1 MFMSGAMGG
10 IKIDHNSNPRN
21 EYSSICQNN
30 TEMNKMKHFFDH
42 PENQGNSILNRL
54 FGAYFRLR
62 LPGSGFC
69 LVVMMLFLSQQVFS
83 QLTGRLN
90 IDFIVDGDNL
100 ANPLTGGLNAPQ
112 LSGVDLNNDGIQ
124 DLYIFDRIGN
134 RHLTFLNMG
143 GEDYVY
149 APEYE
154 ESFPPVTGWIL
165 LRDFDG
171 DDIMDIFA
179 YSDAIVSGVMV
190 FKGEYEAGKIKFVR
204 HNFDELLNIIFIPL
218 QTGGSTQLYVS
229 EIDVPAIDDIDCDG
243 DLDIM
248 TFSVAGGYIDWYRNT
263 SVESG
268 FGMDSLHY
276 VLETNCWGG
285 VFESGISNEINLSAS
300 EGDCYEGFQDESVEE
315 RHSGSTL
322 LTFDRNNDGHK
333 ELFLGDISFS
343 NIILLNNG
351 GGCGEAWFNA
361 QEGNFPAE
369 DVAVDIPV
377 FPSSFYLDVDHDGLQ
392 DFLAAPNST
401 AAAEDYNALWFYK
414 NITSNEYPSFQLQR
428 KNFLIDEMLDF
439 GSGAQPA
446 LVDYNADGLW
456 DLVVGNY
463 SYFVPFGDRDPRLF
477 LFLNTGTATNPA
489 FTLEDDDF
497 LEMSQFSQSS
507 YNYAPTFGDLD
518 GDGDMDI
525 LIGEQYGQLF
535 YGENTAGPGNP
546 VNISSVTYNYLGINV
561 GQASV
566 PQIIDLNRD
575 GLKDLVIGE
584 KNGNINYLVNT
595 GTATSPVFNPDPAM
609 PPNIFYLGTVDTRI
623 PGYSTGHSAPFIID
637 TETDGYRLYTGSE
650 IGRIE
655 VYGNIDGN
663 LGGAFTNQTETFG
676 GLAEGIRTHLV
687 LEDLNDDGF
696 LDLVL
701 GNFSGGLEIF
711 GTNLPKYINVATEE
725 ANEMIGLSI
734 FPNPADE
741 KIIISTS
748 HSSGELTE
756 VELYDLTGK
765 KLLARKWYGFSDA
778 IDVST
783 LPPAIYW
790 VKVLQGNQIRVEK
803 IIVE

>member
-1 MFMSGAMGG
+1 
-10 IKIDHNSNPRN
+10 
-21 EYSSICQNN
+21 
-30 TEMNKMKHFFDH
+30 MNKMKRFFKY
-42 PENQGNSILNRL
+42 PKNVVNSYLYSL
-54 FGAYFRLR
+54 FRGYYHLR
-62 LPGSGFC
+62 LQVLSFSPIIIM
-69 LVVMMLFLSQQVFS
+69 LVFSQQAFS
-83 QLTGRLN
+83 QLTGRLD
-90 IDFIVDGDNL
+90 IDFIVDGNQL
-100 ANPLTGGLNAPQ
+100 ATPLTGGLNAPQ
-112 LSGVDLNNDGIQ
+112 LSEVDFNNDGMQ

-134 RHLTFLNMG
+134 RHLTFLNTG
-143 GEDYVY
+143 GEDYEY

-154 ESFPPVTGWIL
+154 ENFPPVTGWIL

-171 DDIMDIFA
+171 DHIMDIFA

-204 HNFDELLNIIFIPL
+204 HNFNELLNIIFIPL

-229 EIDVPAIDDIDCDG
+229 EVDVPAIDDIDCDG

-268 FGMDSLHY
+268 FGMDSLRY

-285 VFESGISNEINLSAS
+285 VFESGISNEINLSGGA
-300 EGDCYEGFQDESVEE
+300 GDCYEGFQDESVEE

-322 LTFDRNNDGHK
+322 LTFDRNNDGKK
-333 ELFLGDISFS
+333 ELSLGDISFS

-351 GGCGEAWFNA
+351 GNCGEAWFNA

-377 FPSSFYLDVDHDGLQ
+377 FPSSYYLDVDHDGIK

-414 NITSNEYPSFQLQR
+414 NTTSNEYPSFQLQK

-446 LVDYNADGLW
+446 LVDYNADGLL

-497 LEMSQFSQSS
+497 LNMSLFSQSS

-546 VNISSVTYNYLGINV
+546 VNIPSVTYNYLGINV

-595 GTATSPVFNPDPAM
+595 GTTTSPVFNPDPAM

-663 LGGAFTNQTETFG
+663 LGGTFSTQTETFG

-687 LEDLNDDGF
+687 LEDLNEDGF
-696 LDLVL
+696 LDLIL

-711 GTNLPKYINVATEE
+711 GTDIPKYINVSNEE
-725 ANEMIGLSI
+725 VADVDGLRI

-741 KIIISTS
+741 KIIISTN
-748 HSSGELTE
+748 HSSGELIE

-765 KLLARKWYGFSDA
+765 KLLTSKWSGVSQA

-783 LPPAIYW
+783 LPPAIYV
-790 VKVLQGNQIRVEK
+790 VKVLRGHQIRVEK